1 MLMTR
6 QPSAAAVEQQ
16 LPLRDPLCHVTSAD
30 SMEGLVPHG
39 SSFEAAA
46 KTNDRAVCSITAKQW
61 DTVAVWSWNVQ
72 VGTCAICKSAIADRC
87 IECCGIGESLTNS
100 NTATAAQR
108 GSSNWGDRSA
118 FNQLTSSAG
127 SRQECPSQ
135 QPQQGSTMVS
145 AALAWGGDVAGECL
159 IVWGVCNHVFH
170 LHCIS
175 RWLRH
180 RLQCPICGRE
190 WEVAKTTRNDY

>member
-1 MLMTR
+1 
-6 QPSAAAVEQQ
+6 
-16 LPLRDPLCHVTSAD
+16 
-30 SMEGLVPHG
+30 MEGAVPHG
-39 SSFEAAA
+39 SSSEAAA
-46 KTNDRAVCSITAKQW
+46 TTNDGAVCSITAKQW

-87 IECCGIGESLTNS
+87 IECCGMGESLRNS
-100 NTATAAQR
+100 NTATTAQ
-108 GSSNWGDRSA
+108 GNSSNWGDRSA
-118 FNQLTSSAG
+118 CNQLTSSAG
-127 SRQECPSQ
+127 SRQEYPAQ
-135 QPQQGSTMVS
+135 QPQQELTMAS

-175 RWLRH
+175 RWLRQH
-180 RLQCPICGRE
+180 LQCPICGRE